1 MVDNLLQLGKVLL
14 KDKYKYPQ
22 GRGLALPGSFLKD
35 VTRCSKI
42 GSRRF
47 WRCKRSSRKWGIH
60 FDVARK
66 EEKIAELEYK
76 MGEPTFWDD
85 AEEAQKVNQELA
97 AIKGSVDKY
106 KEIVSKTDDAQA
118 LLEMALEEN
127 DTSLEP
133 EVQAEFEAIKTAVR
147 ELELEVLLSGP
158 YDANNAILTLHAGAG
173 GTEAQDWTQ
182 MLLRMYG
189 RWAERHGFSVVTADL
204 LPGDEAGVK
213 SATLFINGHNAYGYL
228 KSEKGVHRLVR
239 ISPFDSNARRHT
251 SFSACDIM
259 PEIDD
264 AVEVAIN
271 MADVRVDTYRASGAG
286 GQHIN
291 KTSSAV
297 RMTHMPTGIVVQ
309 CQNERS
315 QLQNREQCLKMLRA
329 KLFELEQEKKEAEI
343 QKLEGDQQKIEW
355 GSQIRSYVFQP
366 YTLVKD
372 MRTGME
378 TGNVQAVMD
387 GDLDPF
393 IEAFLAAKANHEI

>member
-1 MVDNLLQLGKVLL
+1 M
-14 KDKYKYPQ
+14 
-22 GRGLALPGSFLKD
+22 
-35 VTRCSKI
+35 
-42 GSRRF
+42 
-47 WRCKRSSRKWGIH
+47 KWGIH
-60 FDVARK
+60 FDIANK

-76 MGEPTFWDD
+76 MGEPTFWDNPD
-85 AEEAQKVNQELA
+85 TAQQITQELNG
-97 AIKGSVDKY
+97 IKSGVDTYKNLLSKY
-106 KEIVSKTDDAQA
+106 DDAQT
-118 LLEMALEEN
+118 LLELAMEEGDDSQEPDIIAEIQNIKDGLE
-127 DTSLEP
+127 SL
-133 EVQAEFEAIKTAVR
+133 R
-147 ELELEVLLSGP
+147 LEILLSEP

-182 MLLRMYG
+182 MLLRMYV
-189 RWAERHGFSVVTADL
+189 RWAERHGFTVETADI

-213 SATLFINGHNAYGYL
+213 SVTLFIKGHNAYGFL
-228 KSEKGVHRLVR
+228 KSEKGIHRLVR

-264 AVEVAIN
+264 AVEVDIN

-297 RMTHMPTGIVVQ
+297 RMTHIPTGIVVQ

-315 QLQNREQCLKMLRA
+315 QIQNREQCLKMLRA
-329 KLFELEQEKKEAEI
+329 KLFELELEKKEEERA
-343 QKLEGDQQKIEW
+343 KLEGDRMKIEW

-366 YTLVKD
+366 YTMVKD
-372 MRTGME
+372 LRTGEE

-387 GDLDPF
+387 GELDNF
-393 IEAFLAAKANHEI
+393 IRAFLAMRANVGV